1 MKQSYNF
8 LLFIATAAAISLN
21 TAFAA
26 DRVRNSTVTALVN
39 EAAWDGG
46 ASGTPGSSDRAVW
59 NSASVGGGTTLGGD
73 ASWAG
78 LLISGAT
85 PTSGPSFTNALNAST
100 FTLSLGGSGIDLN
113 GGGLTNRG
121 VTFESNTKLDLA
133 ANQVW
138 KLGNGLSAANIVASS
153 VISGSASIEV
163 TRTFGA
169 LNYAQFGGANTF
181 TGGVNLGTNSWV
193 RVGSSSI
200 TSGLAIVSG
209 PTGIGDLTINDGAR
223 LTTNSGSGMMVAA
236 PLINLL
242 GNATINQNVGANGRL
257 QFAGTWDLGNAPRTL
272 TVEKTSSSVASG
284 NEGLGFAT
292 PTNFSSPKIQNGALT
307 LSTFSGTSENKA
319 IVRFTTTAFDNNAA
333 LIVDDGVVITSQ
345 NGSFFATGAN
355 SPSLTLNSP
364 GTRGGGI
371 LQLGDGAAS
380 GVATTRS
387 ATVYSLGGGGGVSAS
402 NTSGT
407 ASTGTLTVN
416 NGNGATFSGN
426 ISQGGTGIIAF
437 TKSGTGTQTL
447 AGTNTYT
454 GKTIIN
460 TSGGVLKF
468 AKQVSLYN
476 NTPANWTDAN
486 IQVDS
491 GTTLALN
498 VGGTGEFTSSDI
510 AILSALGTGSG
521 GFKSNSR
528 IGLDTTNASGGSF
541 TYSNVIANSNAGAN
555 ALGLRKLGSGTLVLD
570 QINTY
575 RGGTIVEGGTLKIV
589 QPGGIHTDSLL
600 LNPGTGFE
608 ADFSALV
615 AAGQVSNTTTGS
627 GTITATPPN
636 ASQLSFT
643 SGTLTGFVGT
653 INVKPSPAN
662 NGRVDFNGLIGSGST
677 LNIENGATARLG
689 LSAATFSGITINVT
703 GQGGSGPGALR
714 LQDNTLDASC
724 SVNLLGNASIGG
736 FNTGVGENII
746 VVTSIIDSVIADGG
760 NGYSLTKSGTNT
772 FALTA
777 NNTYTGD
784 TVVTGGT
791 LRISKPYL
799 ANSSAIVI
807 GSTAILDLNFDET
820 SSQVTDTVDTLTIGG
835 VQQPA
840 GIYGATDSGATSIND
855 TNFAGAGTLT
865 VLSGPVVSNDYSS
878 WAAANGVIGGM
889 AGDSD
894 NDGVSNLIEY
904 ALADGGERGVFA
916 GNTITFTKRGEPYGT
931 DLTYAIETSET
942 LAEGSWV
949 QAVTGGSAT
958 EIAYTF
964 TLGEPVKKFAR
975 LKVVQVAP

>member
-8 LLFIATAAAISLN
+8 RLFIATAAAISLN

-78 LLISGAT
+78 VLISGAT
-85 PTSGPSFTNALNAST
+85 PSSGPSFTNALNAST

-113 GGGLTNRG
+113 DGGITNRG
-121 VTFESNTKLDLA
+121 VSFESNTKLDLA

-138 KLGNGLSAANIVASS
+138 KLGNGQSSANIVASS

-163 TRTFGA
+163 TRTSGA

-200 TSGLAIVSG
+200 TSGLAVVSG
-209 PTGIGDLTINDGAR
+209 PTGIGNLTINDGAR
-223 LTTNSGSGMMVAA
+223 LTTISGSGMMVAA

-257 QFAGTWDLGNAPRTL
+257 QIAGTWDLGNAPRTL
-272 TVEKTSSSVASG
+272 TIEKTSSSVASG

-319 IVRFTTTAFDNNAA
+319 IVRFTTTTFDNNAA

-371 LQLGDGAAS
+371 LQMGDGAVS

-460 TSGGVLKF
+460 TSGGILKF

-510 AILSALGTGSG
+510 AILTALGTGSG

-528 IGLDTTNASGGSF
+528 IGLDTTNASGASF
-541 TYSNVIANSNAGAN
+541 TYSNVLANPNAGAN

-575 RGGTIVEGGTLKIV
+575 SGGTIVEGGTLKIV

-608 ADFSALV
+608 VDFSALV

-677 LNIENGATARLG
+677 LNIDSGATARL
-689 LSAATFSGITINVT
+689 ANSGIYSGLTVNVS
-703 GQGGSGPGALR
+703 GNGGSGPGALR
-714 LQDNTLDASC
+714 MESGTLDSSC
-724 SVNLLGNASIGG
+724 AVDLLANTSIGG
-736 FNTGVGENII
+736 FI
-746 VVTSIIDSVIADGG
+746 VTSTIDAVISDGG
-760 NGYSLTKSGTNT
+760 NSYSLTKSGSSILD
-772 FALTA
+772 LTG

-799 ANSSAIVI
+799 ANSSAMVI

-835 VQQPA
+835 VQQAP
-840 GIYGATDSGATSIND
+840 GVYGATDSGASTVND
-855 TNFAGAGTLT
+855 TNFAGVGTLT
-865 VLSGPVVSNDYSS
+865 VLNGP
-878 WAAANGVIGGM
+878 IGGDNFNTW
-889 AGDSD
+889 ATDNGIPAQAFDGDFD
-894 NDGVSNLIEY
+894 KDGISNGIEY
-904 ALADGGERGVFA
+904 ALGMNPAQANGSPGQLS
-916 GNTITFTKRGEPYGT
+916 GNTINFTKGEDAIANGDVT
-931 DLTYAIETSET
+931 WIIETSINLKEDSWTNEVTQAAGDPATT
-942 LAEGSWV
+942 LSYVFNPGFPA
-949 QAVTGGSAT
+949 
-958 EIAYTF
+958 
-964 TLGEPVKKFAR
+964 KKFAR
-975 LKVVQVAP
+975 LKVIQEP